1 MKTIFI
7 VLSLLVVVSARSQ
20 YVTDVFTATTNEV
33 ADGLNQTKPVTPWG
47 LKQSGVLGSGGSFP
61 SYAITNHQSTE
72 VNFRGGLSLGDADNA
87 TIASDGSASFAAS
100 VSGASAF
107 ADSAGTAN
115 GNTSHADSNA
125 DSNGDTSHADS
136 NGDAEGNYSHADSN
150 GTANSNTSHADSN
163 GTANGNYS
171 HADSF
176 ATANGNYSHADS
188 SGYANSN
195 TSHADSNGTAN
206 GNYSH
211 ADSIATAYS
220 DFSHADSSGA
230 AYSDF
235 SHADSGGT
243 ARLFASSAA
252 GGTED
257 ADVASPQTTTRF
269 VISSDATTHAI
280 MTDYTFPAQGVY
292 MLDVV
297 VLARSEDTSPLVST
311 WHRQL
316 VIEVNS
322 APTATILQVNNIGT
336 DVNTFGGTPTIS
348 FDCIGANF
356 YVRETGLAA
365 KNIRWSATFRET
377 GLYYNPY

>member
-171 HADSF
+171 HADS
-176 ATANGNYSHADS
+176 
-188 SGYANSN
+188 
-195 TSHADSNGTAN
+195 
-206 GNYSH
+206 
-211 ADSIATAYS
+211 IATAYS
-220 DFSHADSSGA
+220 DFSHADSSGAAYSDFSHADSGGA

>member
-220 DFSHADSSGA
+220 DFSHADS
-230 AYSDF
+230 
-235 SHADSGGT
+235 GGT

>member
-87 TIASDGSASFAAS
+87 TIASDGSASFAAT
-100 VSGASAF
+100 VTGASAF

-125 DSNGDTSHADS
+125 DSNGDFSHADS

-163 GTANGNYS
+163 GTANGDFS
-171 HADSF
+171 HADAF

-195 TSHADSNGTAN
+195 TSHADSNGDAE

-211 ADSIATAYS
+211 ADSFATAYS
-220 DFSHADSSGA
+220 DFSHADSSGYA
-230 AYSDF
+230 NSDY
-235 SHADSGGT
+235 SHADAGGT
-243 ARLFASSAA
+243 ARLSASSAA

-292 MLDVV
+292 MLDFV

-322 APTATILQVNNIGT
+322 APTATILQVNTIGT